1 VSLKVVSLPL
11 AVNVGGL
18 SDMDG
23 GWALVVAA
31 VVTAVGAILVAILD
45 KFRKE
50 NSRDHEVV
58 VGMLRMVYKSM
69 QRTEEKV
76 DRVDERLTEHLS
88 SHAHGKV
95 LDNGATV
102 HKTRAKTNRRVSS

>member
-1 VSLKVVSLPL
+1 
-11 AVNVGGL
+11 
-18 SDMDG
+18 MDA

-31 VVTAVGAILVAILD
+31 VVTAVGAIIVAILD

-50 NSRDHEVV
+50 NSKDHEVV
-58 VGMLRMVYKSM
+58 MGMLRIVHKSQ
-69 QRTEEKV
+69 QRTEDKV

-95 LDNGATV
+95 LDNGTAV
-102 HKTRAKTNRRVSS
+102 HKTRTRRNR